1 LTYGSATAQRILNT
15 ILDTQPKESSS
26 SSGQTREEIVAGICR
41 ELLEKMPVDYIE
53 EDVRDKIKKRP
64 RSELEFVLQEKN
76 PNVLKQVNGFEI
88 PLNVF
93 LYQEIVRLQMT
104 IGYVRATLTNL
115 ILAIDGVVIMTPN
128 LQIALNSIFDA
139 KPPKFWYMDPSGA
152 QIAWTLPTLSLWFDG
167 LLKREE
173 QLTLWLKSGRPNVYW
188 MTGFFNA
195 QGFLTAMKQEVTRR
209 HKHDRWALDDVILK
223 STVLDETDYRK
234 IRSPTDDGGVYVH
247 GMFLDGCS
255 WDPKQKILTE
265 SKPKEL
271 YTSLPI
277 VHFTAITNKMNEV
290 EKQKSKYK
298 LYQCPCYTVPR
309 RTDLNYVCVMNMPS
323 KKMSDHWT
331 LRGVAVLCSKD

>member
-1 LTYGSATAQRILNT
+1 
-15 ILDTQPKESSS
+15 
-26 SSGQTREEIVAGICR
+26 
-41 ELLEKMPVDYIE
+41 
-53 EDVRDKIKKRP
+53 
-64 RSELEFVLQEKN
+64 
-76 PNVLKQVNGFEI
+76 
-88 PLNVF
+88 
-93 LYQEIVRLQMT
+93 
-104 IGYVRATLTNL
+104 
-115 ILAIDGVVIMTPN
+115 MTPN

-139 KPPKFWYMDPSGA
+139 KPPKFWYIDPSGA

-167 LLKREE
+167 
-173 QLTLWLKSGRPNVYW
+173 
-188 MTGFFNA
+188 FFNP

-323 KKMSDHWT
+323 KKMPDHWT